1 MKTPIAVAL
10 IQMGALLV
18 AVPAISDAWHEY
30 LRVKVVLAPGMVN
43 MTNIVDRMGEMSRLG
58 YWLGGIGMIALAVGS
73 FLSTRDSEPEHTKP
87 HV

>member
-18 AVPAISDAWHEY
+18 MIPAISDAWHEH
-30 LRVKVVLAPGMVN
+30 LRVKVITAPGLINVSQL
-43 MTNIVDRMGEMSRLG
+43 VDRMGEFSRLG
-58 YWLGGIGMIALAVGS
+58 YWLGGIGMIAIAVGS
-73 FLSTRDSEPEHTKP
+73 FLSTRDAELEHAKP

>member
-18 AVPAISDAWHEY
+18 MVPALSDAWHEH
-30 LRVKVVLAPGMVN
+30 LRVKVLISPGLANVVQM
-43 MTNIVDRMGEMSRLG
+43 VDRMGEFSRLG

-73 FLSTRDSEPEHTKP
+73 FVFTKDSEPEPAKP
-87 HV
+87 HA